1 MTAEIRTDDPA
12 PTHDDLIKTLL
23 SQPRL
28 LIDFLRAFVPGVLE
42 FADLSSIEYLD
53 KEHPRS
59 RKRPRRDGDLL
70 VKVRW
75 KGKEAVFL
83 IHIESQGKAEAIS
96 LQRLI
101 EYAMRDSIRYG
112 MPVMPVLLLTY
123 PKPEVPHPDTLDWQF
138 GEVASIRIHC
148 PVLHFHRMD
157 PRPHLE
163 SGNVAALALSSLM
176 KLDGGQQV
184 EAIVRTLAEA
194 LRQGFS
200 EEELAAATE
209 FVQHYAPLDDGQLL
223 QLEERVRMLSENE
236 PELAPM
242 PTLVNPFVELGKLKG
257 RQEGRQEGR
266 AEGELAVLQRLL
278 KRKFPRL
285 ARKAAPLLKSLDEP
299 GLLAFGEA
307 LLFFETEAE
316 CLAWLEGR

>member
-1 MTAEIRTDDPA
+1 MTAEIRTDA
-12 PTHDDLIKTLL
+12 AATHDDLVKALL

-28 LIDFLRAFVPGVLE
+28 LADFFRAFVPEVLE
-42 FADLSSIEYLD
+42 FADLSAVEYLD

-59 RKRPRRDGDLL
+59 RRRPRRSGDLL

-75 KGKEAVFL
+75 KGRETVFL
-83 IHIESQGKAEAIS
+83 IHIESQGRAEAAV
-96 LQRLI
+96 LQRLV

-112 MPVMPVLLLTY
+112 IPVMPVLLLTY
-123 PKPEVPHPDTLDWQF
+123 PKPEKPHPNTLDWQF
-138 GEVASIRIHC
+138 GQVASIRIHC
-148 PVLHFHRMD
+148 PVLHFHLMD

-163 SGNVAALALSSLM
+163 GGNVAALALSSLM
-176 KLDGGQQV
+176 DLDGDQQV
-184 EAIVRTLAEA
+184 EAIVRTLAGA

-209 FVQHYAPLDDGQLL
+209 FVRHYAPLDEEQLL
-223 QLEERVRMLSENE
+223 QLERRVRILSEND
-236 PELAPM
+236 PLLAPM
-242 PTLVNPFVELGKLKG
+242 PALVNPFVELGKLKG
-257 RQEGRQEGR
+257 REEGRLEGR

-285 ARKAAPLLKSLDEP
+285 PRKAIPLLKSLDEP

-316 CLAWLEGR
+316 CLAWLESR